1 MIGLRANFHLPLG
14 ERGTFA
20 NYDRLRT
27 YRVRERKKSYSRLCT
42 RGEMHSGG
50 WVPGGTRLRFCIGWV
65 DGYIPVTRAN
75 LLGYRVSGI
84 GYFTKRREPVMY

>member
-27 YRVRERKKSYSRLCT
+27 YRVRERKKSCSSNK
-42 RGEMHSGG
+42 GPIDFS
-50 WVPGGTRLRFCIGWV
+50 P
-65 DGYIPVTRAN
+65 
-75 LLGYRVSGI
+75 
-84 GYFTKRREPVMY
+84 K